1 MLVAHEQLVD
11 MPYPEVAARLE
22 KLFPVLHRM
31 ASGAFSDERLTDV
44 RLGIGAGEPKLAKQ
58 VRLRWSI
65 PIVDDARWMVSL
77 GWSATGTADL
87 SAIAEGDG
95 TLIRFRGNYRP
106 PLGPLGE
113 ALDRA
118 AFHRLAEGTVENFVE
133 RVVERLKK

>member
-77 GWSATGTADL
+77 GWSEPRR
-87 SAIAEGDG
+87 S
-95 TLIRFRGNYRP
+95 FR
-106 PLGPLGE
+106 E
-113 ALDRA
+113 W
-118 AFHRLAEGTVENFVE
+118 TQI
-133 RVVERLKK
+133 